1 MLEDFSRHF
10 AALDAKDVPAETLH
24 ACKLMML
31 DTAGSMIAAR
41 SLPPA
46 GEIDRFAARLGGTA
60 GVAYRNARL
69 GDLMDFTEGFAGAH
83 FGCGPL
89 GAALALA
96 RETPVSGMEMLLSIL
111 SGYEVAARFMEA
123 IGPYYTDRS
132 GDYGYAPVWSI
143 CPPVAFGSA
152 ATAARLMAF
161 GAGRM
166 EAALLVAGGKLP
178 IPTGGVWVSAT
189 FSPETK
195 YGDAGWAAVAGLAG
209 AFAAESGFDGFPQLV
224 EDGHLFRILSAPH
237 PDPDALLRGLG
248 SEWKIGL
255 ARFKPWPC
263 CGLNFG
269 VIDNLQKVMRRHSI
283 AAKDISAIIAEVG
296 APLIQPNS
304 VNAEPRTGADMQF
317 SIPHCLAMMALG
329 VPPGPAWQSGE
340 ALHGTA
346 AAAMRAKVLMR
357 RHEAPWPTAPS
368 ANPRHKPSAVR
379 VLVGSREYVDE
390 TRLDGEVPA
399 FALGMSEPELIDKFL
414 SLVEADDARTI
425 LDLVLAIE
433 NVGDAGRLAAA
444 IEHARPR
451 KDAQRRAATLLNRVE
466 KGRNP

>member
-10 AALDAKDVPAETLH
+10 TELEADDVPADALH

-41 SLPPA
+41 ALPPA
-46 GEIDRFAARLGGTA
+46 GEIDRFSARLGGTMGA
-60 GVAYRNARL
+60 AYRNARL

-89 GAALALA
+89 GVGLALA
-96 RETPVSGMEMLLSIL
+96 GEKPVSGRALLLSVL
-111 SGYEVAARFMEA
+111 AGYEVAARFMEA
-123 IGPYYTDRS
+123 IGPYYTDR
-132 GDYGYAPVWSI
+132 GGAYGYAPVWSI

-152 ATAARLMAF
+152 ATAARLMAL

-178 IPTGGVWVSAT
+178 IPTGGVWVSTT

-209 AFAAESGFDGFPQLV
+209 AFAAEARFDGFPQLV
-224 EDGHLFRILSAPH
+224 EDGHLFRILAAPH
-237 PDPDALLRGLG
+237 PDPEALLRGLG
-248 SEWKIGL
+248 SDWKIGL

-269 VIDNLQKVMRRHSI
+269 VIDNLQKVMARHSI
-283 AAKDISAIIAEVG
+283 AANDISAIIAEVG

-304 VNAEPRTGADMQF
+304 VNAEPRSGADMQF
-317 SIPHCLAMMALG
+317 SIPHCLAMTALG
-329 VPPGPAWQSGE
+329 VPPGPAWQSQE
-340 ALHGTA
+340 ALHGA
-346 AAAMRAKVLMR
+346 AATAMRDKVLMR

-379 VLVGSREYVDE
+379 VLVGNREYVDE
-390 TRLDGEVPA
+390 TRLDGEVPG
-399 FALGMSEPELIDKFL
+399 FALGMPEAELVDKFL

-425 LDLVLAIE
+425 LDLVMTLDT
-433 NVGDAGRLAAA
+433 VGDAGRLATA
-444 IEHARPR
+444 IESAHPR
-451 KDAQRRAATLLNRVE
+451 KDAQRQAATLLN
-466 KGRNP
+466 GH